1 MTGEITERRAGVQ
14 VSGYAQANVGIIK
27 NLADEKYA
35 NIGAALGGEI
45 NYKGTYLKA
54 EAGAGTAL
62 TGKFELGHEFD
73 LGKNMGLDISAKA
86 TANKTLKS
94 SKLMSNFNYNVNGI
108 LGEMSSVTTWHP
120 GEVRVGLQPELTFKS
135 KNDKFKF
142 GVGVEGG
149 WRKSTSP
156 DIEQN
161 YSLEYKREAGSSVNL
176 NHTLK
181 MDLNKS
187 CAYITPTVSAEVKLG
202 KKGDFLLVANADM
215 YQGQAG
221 IRYTF

>member
-14 VSGYAQANVGIIK
+14 VSGYAQANGGIIK
-27 NLADEKYA
+27 NPADEKYA

-62 TGKFELGHEFD
+62 TGKLELGHEFD
-73 LGKNMGLDISAKA
+73 LSKNMGLDISAKA

-120 GEVRVGLQPELTFKS
+120 GDVRVGLQPELTFKS

-156 DIEQN
+156 DIEHN
-161 YSLEYKREAGSSVNL
+161 YLLEYKPETGSPVNL
-176 NHTLK
+176 NDTVK
-181 MDLNKS
+181 YDLNKS
-187 CAYITPTVSAEVKLG
+187 GAYITPTVSAEVKLG
-202 KKGDFLLVANADM
+202 KIGDFSLVANADM